1 MKKYKSALLKHNNAC
16 RNKATIKNC
25 VSCGSTLPKNGMK
38 AYGTYLRNKKNELV
52 GKFIFCQLRCATH
65 YATAKWLG
73 VK

>member
-1 MKKYKSALLKHNNAC
+1 MKKRNSACKGQPN
-16 RNKATIKNC
+16 IKKC
-25 VSCGSTLPKNGMK
+25 VSCGSTLNSKARFG
-38 AYGTYLRNKKNELV
+38 AYGSYLRNKKNEWV

>member
-1 MKKYKSALLKHNNAC
+1 MKKHKRNSACK
-16 RNKATIKNC
+16 NKATIKNC
-25 VSCGSTLPKNGMK
+25 VSCGSTLSKNRLG
-38 AYGTYLRNKKNELV
+38 AYGTYLRNKKNEWV